1 MMRKL
6 LLTIAVIL
14 AATSGAWAQTV
25 EWQGVNTSVATDME
39 QIDVDDAN
47 LWFDGTATG
56 VRSPTATDD
65 VLFNYNAV
73 NAFIRDDLAI
83 PVGSSFEANS
93 LAFTAMDWNGPLKM
107 PLYLQKSLS
116 LDNIYLSFGYSS
128 GG

>member
-1 MMRKL
+1 MKNL
-6 LLTIAVIL
+6 ALTVLVLL
-14 AATSGAWAQTV
+14 AATSCAWAQTL

-39 QIDVDDAN
+39 QIDVDDAD

-93 LAFTAMDWNGPLKM
+93 LALIAMA
-107 PLYLQKSLS
+107 
-116 LDNIYLSFGYSS
+116 
-128 GG
+128 